1 MGKKDRCAVF
11 RCNNDRF
18 FPEKYTIKFSFA
30 RKARVNTERVPPRA
44 SHSHKFNTAD
54 VSLKRFIFY
63 ILAVSPGSS
72 SLETFRECKEMRL
85 YPQATDVSSCL

>member
-1 MGKKDRCAVF
+1 MPFLGVIMIA
-11 RCNNDRF
+11 F
-18 FPEKYTIKFSFA
+18 FPRNIQSSSLFA